1 MANKYKYL
9 PLLATPGIDKDN
21 TSLRTVHYT
30 DGSNIRFYDGLPRK
44 LGGNAAITFDNS
56 NSIRGYIR
64 TIYSQRIDDQI
75 HTLIGT
81 NTCLYTL
88 VGTTLTNITPLV
100 TSTTALGNNPLA
112 SHYQT
117 LGASPVTTV
126 SGSATLTIAST
137 AHVLVA
143 GDVVTLA
150 GAATTNGV
158 PDTEINAAHIVRS
171 TATNSYTIMVS
182 TTATSSGS
190 GGGAGVTEASKV
202 VTVTQNAHGFTNGD
216 RILMAGVGAG
226 GGATG
231 GIPDADFN
239 KEHIIRN
246 KTTNTYDIVVATT
259 ATASETDGG
268 AAVTVRGQIAAGNA
282 NGGAGI
288 GFGMWRFGTGKFG
301 IARVSTANIVQP
313 RIWSFTRYGANVL
326 MSPGGQ
332 TGVYSWGGDTEV
344 APALLTNAPTAVE
357 YVFQSQNIIATLG
370 QGGVENRVKWSDQ
383 GFSTVW
389 TGTSQNQASDDDIEG
404 ADQFISHASARNGEI
419 LFTDGRQMVLMQYV
433 GRPLVWKFTL
443 IELPDGLIG
452 RNARISVNG
461 VVYWMGNNNFWE
473 YNGGVIRPLQSN
485 SETGHNYVR
494 RHVFDDINT
503 GQKSKCFAWYNPLW
517 DELNFHYPSA
527 NSNEPDKVVRYSLS
541 EKHFTPDDSDR
552 SAAESPL
559 VSSTYPRLAGTNNS
573 IYRHDFGVNNN
584 GSALDWSLTFPLL
597 QIGNDLTEVGGIIPD
612 STQTGS
618 ILLTVKGLPY
628 AQSASTSYA
637 QNDGTADTTSSN
649 FTITPTTG
657 RIGLGI
663 ESRCLEVALSQSSVT
678 DGDWIMGQWNV
689 EVARGSERTQ

>member
-30 DGSNIRFYDGLPRK
+30 DGANIRFYDGVPRK
-44 LGGNAAITFDNS
+44 RGGNSAITFDGS
-56 NSIRGYIR
+56 RTIRGYVR
-64 TIYSQRIDDQI
+64 TIYSQKIDGQI

-100 TSTTALGNNPLA
+100 TATTTLGNNPLT

-117 LGASPVTTV
+117 LANNPITTV
-126 SGSATLTIAST
+126 NGSSTLTIAST
-137 AHVLVA
+137 SHVLVA
-143 GDVVTLA
+143 GDVVTLS

-158 PDTEINAAHIVRS
+158 PDTEINASHIVRS
-171 TATNSYTIMVS
+171 TATNSYTIQV
-182 TTATSSGS
+182 TTSASSSGS
-190 GGGAGVTEASKV
+190 GGGAGVVEASKV
-202 VTVTQNAHGFTNGD
+202 VTVAHNAHGFSNGD
-216 RILMAGVGAG
+216 RIKMASVGAG
-226 GGATG
+226 GGVTG

-246 KTTNTYDIVVATT
+246 KSTNAYDIVVATT
-259 ATASETDGG
+259 ATALESDGG
-268 AAVTVRGQIAAGNA
+268 AGVTVQGQIAAGNA

-288 GFGMWRFGTGKFG
+288 GYGMGKFGTGRFG
-301 IARVSTANIVQP
+301 VSRTSSANIIYP

-326 MSPGGQ
+326 MTPGGQ
-332 TGVYSWGGDTEV
+332 TGVYTWDGDTDI
-344 APALLTNAPTAVE
+344 APTLVTNAPTAVE
-357 YVFQSQNIIATLG
+357 YVFQSQNIVATLG
-370 QGGVENRVKWSDQ
+370 QGAAENRVKWSDQ
-383 GFSTVW
+383 GASTTW
-389 TGTSQNQASDDDIEG
+389 TSTTQNQAGEDDIEG
-404 ADQFISHASARNGEI
+404 ADRFISHASARNGEV
-419 LFTDGRQMVLMQYV
+419 LFTEGRQMVLMQYV

-443 IELPDGLIG
+443 IDLPDGLIA

-461 VVYWMGNNNFWE
+461 VVYWMGNNNLWE
-473 YNGGVIRPLQSN
+473 YNGGVIRPIQSN
-485 SETGHNYVR
+485 SATGHNYVR
-494 RHVFDDINT
+494 RHIFSDINT

-517 DELNFHYPSA
+517 NELNFHYPSA
-527 NSNEPDKVVRYSLS
+527 NSSEPDKVVIYSLS
-541 EKHFTPDDSDR
+541 ELHLTPDDSDR

-559 VSSTYPRLAGTNNS
+559 VSSTYPRLAGTDNAL
-573 IYRHDFGVNNN
+573 YRHDYGVNDN
-584 GSALDWSLTFPLL
+584 GAALDWSLTFPLL
-597 QIGNDLTEVGGIIPD
+597 QIGQDLTEVGGIIPD

-618 ILLTVKGLPY
+618 ITATVKGYPY
-628 AQSASTSYA
+628 SQSASTFYA
-637 QNDGTADTTSSN
+637 QNDGTADTTTSS

-663 ESRCLEVALSQSSVT
+663 EARCIEVTLSQSSVT